1 MDHRKL
7 SERVTLQ
14 QKSVTKNGIGEELV
28 TWADIAT
35 VWAEVIPLRGREF
48 FAANQIQQAADIRV
62 RIRERAGLTPDLR
75 LVWKSQPY
83 DITGLIPGTG
93 PYRGLTEILA
103 LGGVR
108 NGR

>member
-14 QKSVTKNGIGEELV
+14 QKSVTKNGIGEEIV
-28 TWADIAT
+28 TWSDVAT

-62 RIRERAGLTPDLR
+62 RIRERAGLSPDLR

-93 PYRGLTEILA
+93 PYAGLVEIVA
-103 LGGVR
+103 LSGVR